1 MTDYRELIRQL
12 VGGGVNFI
20 IVGGAAA
27 IAHGGTQL
35 TEDLDIVYQRNHPNI
50 VAIVRT
56 LAPFQPYPRD
66 VPDGLPFKWDTQTVW
81 NGLNFTL
88 STTLG
93 PLDLLGEIIL
103 GGKYEDLLPHT
114 ISMDIFDSR
123 CLCLGLERLIQVK
136 RAAGRPKDLQ
146 AIAELQALLEEQ
158 SR

>member
-12 VGGGVNFI
+12 VRGGVNFI

-27 IAHGGTQL
+27 IAHGGSRLTQ
-35 TEDLDIVYQRNHPNI
+35 DLDIVYQRNQPNVDSI
-50 VAIVRT
+50 VQT
-56 LAPFQPYPRD
+56 LAPFRPYPRD
-66 VPDGLPFKWDTQTVW
+66 APEQLPFKWDSRTIW

-103 GGKYEDLLPHT
+103 GGKYEDLLPYT
-114 ISMDIFDSR
+114 VTMEIFGTR

-146 AIAELQALLEEQ
+146 GIAELQALLEEQ
-158 SR
+158 SQ

>member
-1 MTDYRELIRQL
+1 MTDYRELIRKL

-27 IAHGGTQL
+27 IAHGGSQL
-35 TEDLDIVYQRNHPNI
+35 TEDLDIVYQRNQPN
-50 VAIVRT
+50 VDSLVQT

-66 VPDGLPFKWDTQTVW
+66 APKQLPFKWDTRTIW

-93 PLDLLGEIIL
+93 PLDLFGEIIL
-103 GGKYEDLLPHT
+103 GGTYEDLLPYT
-114 ISMDIFDSR
+114 VEMDIFESR

-146 AIAELQALLEEQ
+146 ALAELQALLEEQ

>member
-12 VGGGVNFI
+12 VTGGVNFI

-27 IAHGGTQL
+27 IAHGGSQL
-35 TEDLDIVYQRNHPNI
+35 TEDLDIVYQRNQPNI
-50 VAIVRT
+50 DAIVRT

-66 VPDGLPFKWDTQTVW
+66 VPERLPFKWDPQTIW

-88 STTLG
+88 RTTLG

-103 GGKYEDLLPHT
+103 GGKYEDLLPHSVT
-114 ISMDIFDSR
+114 MDIFNNR
-123 CLCLGLERLIQVK
+123 CLCLGLERLIEVK
-136 RAAGRPKDLQ
+136 RATGRPKDLQ

>member
-27 IAHGGTQL
+27 IAHGGSQL
-35 TEDLDIVYQRNHPNI
+35 TEDLDIVYQRNQPNI
-50 VAIVRT
+50 DAIVRT

-66 VPDGLPFKWDTQTVW
+66 VPARLPFRWDTQTVW

-103 GGKYEDLLPHT
+103 GGKYEELLSYTVP
-114 ISMDIFDSR
+114 MDIFGSR

-146 AIAELQALLEEQ
+146 AIAELQALLAEQ
-158 SR
+158 NR